1 MCKSLSYIPCSGL
14 VGGIKDTSARKQ
26 KEDPLHAIAFE
37 TKLGVQLYN
46 ARVHANLYQ
55 LIKFLFR

>member
-1 MCKSLSYIPCSGL
+1 MFRL
-14 VGGIKDTSARKQ
+14 VGEIKDTSDRKQ

-46 ARVHANLYQ
+46 ARVHPNLYQ

>member
-1 MCKSLSYIPCSGL
+1 MCKSLSYISCSGL
-14 VGGIKDTSARKQ
+14 VGEIKDTSDGKQ
-26 KEDPLHAIAFE
+26 KEDPLHDIAVE
-37 TKLGVQLYN
+37 TKLGVQLSN